1 MKGYYGTA
9 YGREIKPEIL
19 SEEARALELL
29 DLLDT
34 HMNCAYCEAGIV
46 ELHNQE

>member
-19 SEEARALELL
+19 SQEARALELL
-29 DLLDT
+29 DILDT
-34 HMNCAYCEAGIV
+34 HINCAYCEAGIV